1 MARAMAEAKP
11 LGRREGWIP
20 FLFLL
25 PAFSLLALF
34 RLIPVLASFREAL
47 YGNVFSAAGPEHVF
61 VGLRNFE
68 ALLQDPVFWKSVKVT
83 MLFSLVINPLQ
94 ATLALGLGILANQ
107 PVRGIRFFR
116 SIYLLPVA
124 VSLNIVCL
132 IWRLMLDANF
142 GLVNGLL
149 AAFDLPSQ
157 PFLGA
162 ESHALWSIIA
172 VATWKGVPY
181 WTIFFLAGL
190 QGIPKS
196 ILEAAAIDGANSVQM
211 FLHVTLPMLRR
222 VILFVLVADTIINFV
237 LFIPPFVLTGG
248 GPQLS
253 TNLLML
259 ETYRKGFLFGDT
271 GGAGAISV
279 LLLGIMVIIVGIE
292 FALVRPREA

>member
-1 MARAMAEAKP
+1 MTGTQLRARG
-11 LGRREGWIP
+11 LRSREDWIP
-20 FLFLL
+20 YLFLL
-25 PAFSLLALF
+25 PAFSLLLMF
-34 RLIPVLASFREAL
+34 RILPVLATFRESL
-47 YGNVFSAAGPEHVF
+47 YSYIFSASGPQHMF
-61 VGLRNFE
+61 VGLDNFRR
-68 ALLQDPVFWKSVKVT
+68 LVQDPVFWKSVKVT
-83 MLFSLVINPLQ
+83 MLFSLVINPTQ
-94 ATLALGLGILANQ
+94 TALALGLGLLANQ
-107 PVRGIRFFR
+107 RVRGIRLFR

-132 IWRLMLDANF
+132 IWRLMLDSNF
-142 GLVNGLL
+142 GMINGILALVHI
-149 AAFDLPSQ
+149 PRQ

-190 QGIPKS
+190 QGIS
-196 ILEAAAIDGANSVQM
+196 RSVLEAAAIDGANAWQT
-211 FLHVTLPMLRR
+211 FLHITLPLLRQ

-259 ETYRKGFLFGDT
+259 ETYRKGFLYGDT

-279 LLLGIMVIIVGIE
+279 LLLAIMVVIITIE
-292 FALVRPREA
+292 FTMLRARET

>member
-1 MARAMAEAKP
+1 
-11 LGRREGWIP
+11 
-20 FLFLL
+20 
-25 PAFSLLALF
+25 
-34 RLIPVLASFREAL
+34 
-47 YGNVFSAAGPEHVF
+47 
-61 VGLRNFE
+61 
-68 ALLQDPVFWKSVKVT
+68 